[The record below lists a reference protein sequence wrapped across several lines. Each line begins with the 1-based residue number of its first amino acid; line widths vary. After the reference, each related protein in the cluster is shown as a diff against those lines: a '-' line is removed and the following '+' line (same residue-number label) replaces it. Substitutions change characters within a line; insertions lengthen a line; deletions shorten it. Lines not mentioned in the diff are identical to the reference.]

1 MEWSRFLEDEHR
13 FAGLQGGVGFLY
25 APEDSDS
32 IIENGLDIQEF
43 EFLGKEKVKFG
54 RCNEGPARFI
64 L

>member
-32 IIENGLDIQEF
+32 IIEKTAWIYKNLS
-43 EFLGKEKVKFG
+43 FL
-54 RCNEGPARFI
+54 ARKK
-64 L
+64 